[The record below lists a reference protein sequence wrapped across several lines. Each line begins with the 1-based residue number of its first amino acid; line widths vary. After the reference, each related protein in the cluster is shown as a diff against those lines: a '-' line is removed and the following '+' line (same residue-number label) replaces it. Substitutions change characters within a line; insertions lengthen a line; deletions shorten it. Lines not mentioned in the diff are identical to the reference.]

1 MRGLDHFKV
10 FQKKPFSILFYQHI
24 LHNLHAVYCLSE
36 FLPLQAFIR
45 CWKYF
50 KTFRAFDGRSRFQ
63 LFLTSAQFELALS
76 QS

>member
-1 MRGLDHFKV
+1 MRGLDNLKSS
-10 FQKKPFSILFYQHI
+10 KKNLSLYFSISISYITYMQFI
-24 LHNLHAVYCLSE
+24 VFLS
-36 FLPLQAFIR
+36 FLTLQAFIR

-50 KTFRAFDGRSRFQ
+50 KIFRAFDGRSRFQ

>member
-24 LHNLHAVYCLSE
+24 LHNLMQFIVFLS